1 MRKAGNEPAF
11 FVFAISQDEYGII
24 PAKRYKESTRL
35 CLTCYS
41 ASCFREISSCGE
53 TVIIC
58 TQTAARCGVVGAS
71 RVDSGM
77 LTKKGKYGLKALVH
91 LSGLPAGQLAFVNDI
106 AVANN
111 IPKKFLDAILGE
123 LRNAG
128 FVQSRKGKEGGYR
141 LARPASEIKIGH
153 VVRVLDG
160 PLAPIPCASRT
171 QYQRCED
178 CDEATC
184 QVRHMMLEVR
194 QAIAEVLDNRSLAA
208 MRDADNDDF
217 PAELTSQI

>member
-1 MRKAGNEPAF
+1 
-11 FVFAISQDEYGII
+11 
-24 PAKRYKESTRL
+24 
-35 CLTCYS
+35 
-41 ASCFREISSCGE
+41 
-53 TVIIC
+53 
-58 TQTAARCGVVGAS
+58 
-71 RVDSGM
+71 M

-91 LSGLPAGQLAFVNDI
+91 LSKMPAGQLAFVGDI
-106 AVANN
+106 AAANN

-141 LARPASEIKIGH
+141 LARPASEIRIGH

-160 PLAPIPCASRT
+160 PLAPISCASRT
-171 QYQRCED
+171 RYERCED

-184 QVRHMMLEVR
+184 RVRHIMLEVR
-194 QAIAEVLDNRSLAA
+194 QAVANVLDNRSLAA

-217 PAELTSQI
+217 PLELEGRV

>member
-1 MRKAGNEPAF
+1 
-11 FVFAISQDEYGII
+11 
-24 PAKRYKESTRL
+24 
-35 CLTCYS
+35 
-41 ASCFREISSCGE
+41 
-53 TVIIC
+53 
-58 TQTAARCGVVGAS
+58 
-71 RVDSGM
+71 M

-91 LSGLPAGQLAFVNDI
+91 LSKMPPGQLAFVGDI
-106 AVANN
+106 AARNN

-128 FVQSRKGKEGGYR
+128 FVQSRKGKDGGYR
-141 LARPASEIKIGH
+141 LARLPSEIKIGH

-160 PLAPIPCASRT
+160 PLAPIACASRS

-194 QAIAEVLDNRSLAA
+194 HALAELLDNRSLAA
-208 MRDADNDDF
+208 MRDAANDDIA
-217 PAELTSQI
+217 AELRQQI